1 MSGRWSRWVSKVYL
15 IDGVGGSAKCLVD
28 GVGGSVKCLVD
39 GVGGSV
45 KCT

>member
-1 MSGRWSRWVSKVYL
+1 MSGRRSWWVSKVYL
-15 IDGVGGSAKCLVD
+15 ID